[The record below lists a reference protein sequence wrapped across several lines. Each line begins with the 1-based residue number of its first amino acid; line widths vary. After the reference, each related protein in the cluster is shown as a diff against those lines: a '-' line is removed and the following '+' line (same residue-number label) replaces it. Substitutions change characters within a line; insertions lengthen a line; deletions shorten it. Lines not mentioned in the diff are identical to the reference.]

1 MRMQQRRKT
10 AADWT
15 STNEVLLDGE
25 IGVESDT
32 GKWKTGNGTTAW
44 NSITYQPFTAGIT
57 AQINTA
63 VAGLV
68 NGAPGALDTLKEL
81 ADALA
86 DDASFSATI
95 AAQLALKAP
104 LASPTFT
111 GTVSGITKS
120 MVGLGNVDNTADT
133 AKPVSTAQQTA
144 LDLKAP
150 LASPALTGT
159 PTVPTATAGTS
170 TTQAASTAF
179 VTTSFVT
186 ATVDGSGGVTLYLNG
201 VEL

>member
-44 NSITYQPFTAGIT
+44 NSIAYQPFTAGIT

-104 LASPTFT
+104 LASP
-111 GTVSGITKS
+111 
-120 MVGLGNVDNTADT
+120 
-133 AKPVSTAQQTA
+133 
-144 LDLKAP
+144 
-150 LASPALTGT
+150 ALTGT

-179 VTTSFVT
+179 VTTNFVT
-186 ATVDGSGGVTLYLNG
+186 ATVDGGGGVTLYLNG

>member
-10 AADWT
+10 AATWT

-111 GTVSGITKS
+111 GTVSGITKA
-120 MVGLGNVDNTADT
+120 MVGLGNVDNTSDAT
-133 AKPVSTAQQTA
+133 K
-144 LDLKAP
+144 
-150 LASPALTGT
+150 LAGYE
-159 PTVPTATAGTS
+159 TS
-170 TTQAASTAF
+170 AHAASTY
-179 VTTSFVT
+179 VT

>member
-10 AADWT
+10 AANWT

-44 NSITYQPFTAGIT
+44 NSIAYQPFTAGIT

-104 LASPTFT
+104 LASP
-111 GTVSGITKS
+111 
-120 MVGLGNVDNTADT
+120 
-133 AKPVSTAQQTA
+133 
-144 LDLKAP
+144 
-150 LASPALTGT
+150 ALTGT

-179 VTTSFVT
+179 VTTNFVT
-186 ATVDGSGGVTLYLNG
+186 ATVDGGGGVTLYLNG

>member
-10 AADWT
+10 AANWT
-15 STNEVLLDGE
+15 TSNEVLLDGE
-25 IGVESDT
+25 IGYESDT
-32 GKWKTGNGTTAW
+32 GKWKTGDGTTAW
-44 NSITYQPFTAGIT
+44 NSIAYQPFTAGIT

-104 LASPTFT
+104 LASP
-111 GTVSGITKS
+111 
-120 MVGLGNVDNTADT
+120 
-133 AKPVSTAQQTA
+133 
-144 LDLKAP
+144 
-150 LASPALTGT
+150 ALTGT

-179 VTTSFVT
+179 VTTNFVT
-186 ATVDGSGGVTLYLNG
+186 ATVDGGGGVTLYLNG

>member
-1 MRMQQRRKT
+1 MVLHADAAAAEDRSDLDEHERGPPRRG
-10 AADWT
+10 DRHR
-15 STNEVLLDGE
+15 V
-25 IGVESDT
+25 DT
-32 GKWKTGNGTTAW
+32 GKWKTGDGTTAW
-44 NSITYQPFTAGIT
+44 NSIAYQPFTAGIT

-104 LASPTFT
+104 LASP
-111 GTVSGITKS
+111 
-120 MVGLGNVDNTADT
+120 
-133 AKPVSTAQQTA
+133 
-144 LDLKAP
+144 
-150 LASPALTGT
+150 ALTGT

-179 VTTSFVT
+179 VTTNFVT
-186 ATVDGSGGVTLYLNG
+186 ATVDGGGGVTLYLNG